1 MVDQIYGGTGDSLGL
16 IAASER
22 LDIYAAV
29 DAKLLPSF
37 TGPWWPAL
45 TPPSPEKGRQETSSL
60 AGPTLFFGG
69 DSLDY
74 ADTALDSQLD
84 TLPADFGLTQELEA
98 ISLPSNSRELAEAN
112 SELLAELEA
121 AGFSKAKKEEVEIDS
136 SEDCTESDQDMAGE
150 AAVPDGELDEPM
162 QDAMPSVSS
171 TTLTPPQK
179 AITTNDLKEMQKEM
193 NVNIKA
199 PKCFCGLD
207 AKMRKCM
214 TQDQTSKAFGVMFW
228 WCNKDK
234 WDEDGNEVERCKFA
248 RRVDQGRARVC
259 TFWRETGSCKKGS
272 ECSFAHDIGGE
283 LTWKGKDGSHHS
295 ESKEKKEGVKG
306 VGEEEEEEEKVVEKV
321 EGVGV
326 EVESEKDKGE
336 VEESDS
342 SSSSSSSDSDSDS
355 DSDDS
360 SVLSSSSS
368 SSDEK

>member
-1 MVDQIYGGTGDSLGL
+1 MPKRAFKPCPEGYVCNICKASGHWVFDCAQFVPQKKSRTRKKKVTDSHTFTPGVD
-16 IAASER
+16 
-22 LDIYAAV
+22 
-29 DAKLLPSF
+29 
-37 TGPWWPAL
+37 
-45 TPPSPEKGRQETSSL
+45 PSP
-60 AGPTLFFGG
+60 
-69 DSLDY
+69 
-74 ADTALDSQLD
+74 ADIA
-84 TLPADFGLTQELEA
+84 
-98 ISLPSNSRELAEAN
+98 
-112 SELLAELEA
+112 
-121 AGFSKAKKEEVEIDS
+121 KA
-136 SEDCTESDQDMAGE
+136 
-150 AAVPDGELDEPM
+150 
-162 QDAMPSVSS
+162 
-171 TTLTPPQK
+171 
-179 AITTNDLKEMQKEM
+179 KEMQKEM

-342 SSSSSSSDSDSDS
+342 SSSSSSSSDSDSDS

-368 SSDEK
+368 SSSDEK